1 MATGKPLGNGTMGL
15 SLIKRLSSGVAPY
28 LYLAV
33 LLVVLAYFLSVTT
46 QDSSRLND
54 LFLVIFGLA
63 IVITVLLLALLGRSI
78 YKLYRDY
85 KNQVEGS
92 RLTVRLVS
100 LFALLIIVS
109 TTIVYSFSIHF
120 LHRGINSWFDVEIE
134 QALDD
139 ALELSRSSLGIRM
152 RTMLRQTRMMSGVLS
167 ELPEKD
173 LHHNVREL
181 TKLSGAMEVSIWSLD
196 GQLVISST
204 ENDSIVLPQRPS
216 ETIFNQLQQK
226 EDYISLDPSDNDG
239 FLLRAAVL
247 LPKKRPAQQDR
258 FLQVIFPVNKRLSA
272 LGKTVHDAY
281 ADYKEISYLRKPL
294 ITIFTLTLSLIV
306 LLTTLASIWFAI
318 WISRRI
324 VEPLQALSAG
334 TQAVAAG
341 NYNMQLTAQGHDEV
355 GFLVRSFNQMTQRLT
370 HARNANQNSHRKL
383 EQQTNHLATVLGS
396 LSSGVITIDS
406 RHFLRTANIASSKIL
421 GVNLQQRIEGIV
433 SNLSAHHSKL
443 SPLTLV
449 IEQHFTL
456 KESWQQQIEIQQQ
469 KGMQTLM
476 CNGTPLP
483 DNTGYV
489 IVFDDVTA
497 LLQAQ
502 RNAAWG
508 EVAKRLTH
516 EIKNP
521 LTPIQLSAER
531 LQHKYLPLLPA
542 DQSETLTKLTSTI
555 VQQVEA
561 MKGMV
566 NDFSDYARNPGLA
579 LSQQDIGELIRDV
592 LTLYQSNPLHQFTLL
607 NNPQNITL
615 NLDANRFRQVLH
627 NLLKNAIEASEDANL
642 QVDIVLSY
650 RTIMQDERSLLEIII
665 HDHGPG
671 IPDEKINSIFEPYAT
686 NKQKGTGLGLAIVKK
701 IIEEHHGHVWAE
713 NDDAGGARIVM
724 HLPINRDKVSPKHE
738 R

>member
-1 MATGKPLGNGTMGL
+1 MAARKPMGNGTMGL
-15 SLIKRLSSGVAPY
+15 NLVKRLGSGAAPY

-33 LLVVLAYFLSVTT
+33 LLVTLAYFLSVAT

-63 IVITVLLLALLGRSI
+63 IIISLLLLTLLGRSF

-100 LFALLIIVS
+100 LFVLLIILS
-109 TTIVYSFSIHF
+109 TSIVYGFSIHF

-134 QALDD
+134 QALND

-167 ELPEKD
+167 ELPDKD
-173 LHHNVREL
+173 LNHNVHEL
-181 TKLSGAMEVSIWSLD
+181 TKLSGASEVSIWGLD
-196 GQLVISST
+196 GQLVISSIG
-204 ENDSIVLPQRPS
+204 NDSILLPKRPS
-216 ETIFNQLQQK
+216 ETIFNQIKKK
-226 EDYISLDPSDNDG
+226 EDYISLDPSEESG
-239 FLLRAAVL
+239 FLLRAAVR
-247 LPKKRPAQQDR
+247 LPKKLPAQPER
-258 FLQVIFPVNKRLSA
+258 FLQVIFPVDERLSA
-272 LGKTVHDAY
+272 LGKKVHNAY
-281 ADYKEISYLRKPL
+281 SNYKELSYLRKPL

-324 VEPLQALSAG
+324 VQPLQELSAG

-341 NYNMQLTAQGHDEV
+341 NYNMQLSAQGHDEV

-383 EQQTNHLATVLGS
+383 EQQTNHLTTVLGS
-396 LSSGVITIDS
+396 LSSGVITIDN
-406 RHFLRTANIASSKIL
+406 RHFLRSANIASSKIL
-421 GVNLQQRIEGIV
+421 GVDLEQRLEGMI
-433 SNLSAHHSKL
+433 SNLSNHHPKL

-449 IEQHFTL
+449 IEQYFTI
-456 KESWQQQIEIQQQ
+456 KQSWQQQIEIQQQ
-469 KGMQTLM
+469 KGLQTLM

-483 DNTGYV
+483 DDTGYV

-508 EVAKRLTH
+508 EVAKRLAH

-542 DQSETLTKLTSTI
+542 DQTDTLTKLTSTI

-561 MKGMV
+561 MKDMV
-566 NDFSDYARNPGLA
+566 NDFSDYARNPGLT
-579 LSQQDIGELIRDV
+579 LSPQDIGELIHDV
-592 LTLYQSNPLHQFTLL
+592 LILYQSNPKHQFTLL
-607 NNPQNITL
+607 NSPQHISL
-615 NLDANRFRQVLH
+615 ELDTIRFRQVLH
-627 NLLKNAIEASEDANL
+627 NLLKNAIEASEDAKMP
-642 QVDIVLSY
+642 VDIIVSY
-650 RTIMQDERSLLEIII
+650 HLIEQDKISLLEITIR
-665 HDHGPG
+665 DHGPG
-671 IPDEKINSIFEPYAT
+671 IPDDKIHSIFEPYAT

-701 IIEEHHGHVWAE
+701 IIEQHHGHVWAE
-713 NDDAGGARIVM
+713 NTEDNGACIII
-724 HLPINRDKVSPKHE
+724 HLPVNIDKGNR
-738 R
+738 